1 MKLYQKL
8 IDGYMQYKEGSEIVL
23 HKEGMQIFNP
33 TEDMILE
40 DGWVEYVQQE
50 VSNELTLEDAIRLK
64 LQDLVQ
70 YDESSNVNDC
80 IITYKGQ
87 ELHYWANK
95 MERDSLK
102 GAVSDFLSLD
112 RYSYRLDL
120 RELGVAIQIPS
131 KALLNMLIQLECYA
145 ADCYNKTTDHQF
157 AIKQLT
163 SIEEVTNYD
172 FTVGYPEKLNFTLDN
187 I

>member
-8 IDGYMQYKEGSEIVL
+8 VDGCMQYKEGSEIVL

-50 VSNELTLEDAIRLK
+50 VSKELTLEDTIKLK
-64 LQDLVQ
+64 LQDLAQ
-70 YDESSNVNDC
+70 YDESDDVNDC
-80 IITYKGQ
+80 IIIYKGQ

-95 MERDSLK
+95 MERDALK
-102 GAVSDFLSLD
+102 GAVNDFLSLD
-112 RYSYRLDL
+112 RPYYRLDL
-120 RELGVAIQIPS
+120 RELGVTIQIPS

>member
-8 IDGYMQYKEGSEIVL
+8 IDGYMQYKEDSEIIL

-33 TEDMILE
+33 TEEMILE
-40 DGWVEYVQQE
+40 DGWVEYVQE
-50 VSNELTLEDAIRLK
+50 VSNELTLEDTIRLK

-80 IITYKGQ
+80 VIIYKGQ

-120 RELGVAIQIPS
+120 RDLGVTIQIPS
-131 KALLNMLIQLECYA
+131 KALLNILIQLECYA

-163 SIEEVTNYD
+163 SIEDVQNYD
-172 FTVGYPEKLNFTLDN
+172 FTVGYPEKLTFTLDN